1 MNTRKHTIR
10 SAFLIFLCMMLMMSI
25 TACGEKT
32 IKEYPNLM
40 NERIGLNKGALSYE
54 LNVPSIKKINEG
66 VYSQRSLDSYLDGD
80 LQILNDDSFFW
91 QLVNHNE
98 YPNVALE
105 LNIADVQGVN
115 VKESADKEFI
125 NSVEQG
131 YATGLKDV
139 GKYIGNNVEGYLYQY
154 KEGGFLD
161 KCNSYGAY
169 LVKKI
174 DGGYLVIKVMT
185 SDVNNTAMIDY
196 VLSYF
201 QDELGEL
208 KFEKV

>member
-10 SAFLIFLCMMLMMSI
+10 SAFLIFLCMMLMMCI
-25 TACGEKT
+25 TVCGEKT
-32 IKEYPNLM
+32 IKEYPN
-40 NERIGLNKGALSYE
+40 
-54 LNVPSIKKINEG
+54 
-66 VYSQRSLDSYLDGD
+66 
-80 LQILNDDSFFW
+80 
-91 QLVNHNE
+91 
-98 YPNVALE
+98 VALK

>member
-1 MNTRKHTIR
+1 MK
-10 SAFLIFLCMMLMMSI
+10 
-25 TACGEKT
+25 
-32 IKEYPNLM
+32 
-40 NERIGLNKGALSYE
+40 
-54 LNVPSIKKINEG
+54 
-66 VYSQRSLDSYLDGD
+66 
-80 LQILNDDSFFW
+80 
-91 QLVNHNE
+91 
-98 YPNVALE
+98 
-105 LNIADVQGVN
+105 LNITDVQGVN